1 MTLPVG
7 LRALHH
13 ADYRRFFLAQLVAQ
27 TGTWMQTVA
36 QSWLVLQL
44 TPSPFKLGLIG
55 SLQFAPILLFS
66 IASGALADR
75 VRKRRLLIG
84 TQTALGCQALGL
96 AALVASGH
104 VEYWHVAVL
113 AFCSG
118 LVNVLDQP
126 ARQSLVAEI
135 VGRADVASAVALNS
149 ASFNAARIVG
159 PGLGGLL
166 IATYGVTPAFVMN
179 GLGFAVAV
187 IMLLGL
193 RARGA
198 PRERSGQSVLDDV
211 RAGLRY
217 AFRAP
222 EMRLTLGLLF
232 IVSICVF
239 NFTVYVPLVV
249 RTVLHLGAEGFGLLM
264 ACLGVGAVTGA
275 LSVGALGA
283 RRPPAAVLFGTA
295 ALACG
300 ALIGLSAARGVKVA
314 AVLLF
319 LTGLFGLV
327 LVASCN
333 TAMQLDAPDALRG
346 RVMSLYTLIWG
357 GAFPFGAF
365 IVGSIS
371 EQWGVGRA
379 LQVNGTAGL
388 LGIALLLGWW
398 TFRSAAPRRRSA
410 ET

>member
-1 MTLPVG
+1 MALPAG
-7 LRALHH
+7 LRALGHR
-13 ADYRRFFLAQLVAQ
+13 DFRLFWCGQLVSLI
-27 TGTWMQTVA
+27 GTWMQSVG
-36 QSWLVLQL
+36 QSWLVLEL
-44 TPSPFKLGLIG
+44 TNSPFRLGLIG
-55 SLQFAPILLFS
+55 ALQFGPILLFS
-66 IASGALADR
+66 FLSGAISDR
-75 VRKRRLLIG
+75 VRKRRLLVG
-84 TQTALGCQALGL
+84 TQAALGCQALGL
-96 AALVASGH
+96 GALVASGH

-118 LVNVLDQP
+118 LANVLDQP
-126 ARQSLVAEI
+126 ARQSLVAEM

-166 IATYGVTPAFVMN
+166 IARFGVAPAFIMN

-193 RARGA
+193 RTQGA
-198 PRERSGQSVLDDV
+198 PRERSGGGVLDDV

-217 AFRAP
+217 AFRTP
-222 EMRLTLGLLF
+222 EIRLTLGLLF

-264 ACLGVGAVTGA
+264 ACLGVGAVAGA
-275 LSVGALGA
+275 LTVGALGA
-283 RRPPAAVLFGTA
+283 RRPPVA
-295 ALACG
+295 ALF
-300 ALIGLSAARGVKVA
+300 AARAFWLA
-314 AVLLF
+314 AAALF

-333 TAMQLDAPDALRG
+333 TAMQLAAPDELRG
-346 RVMSLYTLIWG
+346 RVMSLYTLVWG
-357 GAFPFGAF
+357 GVFPFGAF
-365 IVGSIS
+365 IVGSVS
-371 EQWGVGRA
+371 EHWGVGRA
-379 LQVNGTAGL
+379 LLVNGRAGL
-388 LGIALLLGWW
+388 LGIGLLLGWW
-398 TFRSAAPRRRSA
+398 TLRRASGWRRRA

>member
-7 LRALHH
+7 LRAFRH
-13 ADYRRFFLAQLVAQ
+13 ADFRRFFSAQLVAQ

-96 AALVASGH
+96 GALVASGH

-126 ARQSLVAEI
+126 ARQSFVAEI
-135 VGRADVASAVALNS
+135 VGRSDVGSAVALNS

-166 IATYGVTPAFVMN
+166 IAQFGVTPAFVIN

-187 IMLLGL
+187 TMLLGL
-193 RARGA
+193 RTQGA
-198 PRERSGQSVLDDV
+198 PTERSGEGVLADV

-217 AFRAP
+217 ALRTP
-222 EMRLTLGLLF
+222 EIRLTLGLLF
-232 IVSICVF
+232 IVSIFVF

-275 LSVGALGA
+275 LTVGALGA
-283 RRPPAAVLFGTA
+283 RRPTTTVLFGAA
-295 ALACG
+295 ALACCCLL
-300 ALIGLSAARGVKVA
+300 ALFASRAFWPAAA
-314 AVLLF
+314 ALF

-333 TAMQLDAPDALRG
+333 TAMQLAAPDELRG
-346 RVMSLYTLIWG
+346 RVMSLYTLVWG
-357 GAFPFGAF
+357 GVFPFGAF
-365 IVGSIS
+365 LVGSIS
-371 EQWGVGRA
+371 ERWGVGRA
-379 LQVNGTAGL
+379 LLVNGTAGL
-388 LGIALLLGWW
+388 LGVAVLLGWW
-398 TFRSAAPRRRSA
+398 TLRSGSAGRPRA
-410 ET
+410 ES